1 MIIQQAVLVKKFEIH
16 CTTFF
21 KIYNIQILHVI
32 HRQHNE
38 YVF

>member
-1 MIIQQAVLVKKFEIH
+1 MIIQQAVLVKKFEVH

-21 KIYNIQILHVI
+21 EIYNSQIII